1 MYKFALKHTAIE
13 RFVTLSHGAGEK
25 EHKMKCCSCSCKI
38 NLDGRWTRMSVFDI
52 LAHPRAAR
60 AHELGCPENVCSY
73 SNF

>member
-1 MYKFALKHTAIE
+1 MYEFALKHTAIE

-52 LAHPRAAR
+52 PACTGVGAAPPELRAR
-60 AHELGCPENVCSY
+60 A
-73 SNF
+73 

>member
-1 MYKFALKHTAIE
+1 MYEFALKHTAIE

-52 LAHPRAAR
+52 PARTEVGAAPLELRAR
-60 AHELGCPENVCSY
+60 A
-73 SNF
+73 